1 MSLETPIETPEDAT
15 TPEPITSPENKLS
28 AAAIVGF
35 LLVVISL
42 ASTFLLGQSIAWFL
56 EQIAISSASV
66 EFLSVA
72 GKFWFVGQVVLT
84 LLITLPFF
92 YFSQNTLRP
101 IYKSWLLAILLT
113 IPTFILRLIG
123 PNQDQ
128 TGALI
133 QIIIGLLGGG
143 IMLFLRWRSLDFNL
157 RSALAALTILPLVTW
172 PFLLWGAPGS
182 PMDIFLN
189 LLAGL
194 SFGLLTA
201 SLMAKTTNN
210 FLLDSL
216 GAGILLGILA
226 SAFGYDGGQLLLV
239 MMLPAFGFALT
250 ALASS
255 VPGMIIGV
263 GLLTAAALIYIDPTE
278 LSIVLGDFFPV
289 GMRIATL
296 VMVSALGVGL
306 LLWLVGK
313 WRSRPR
319 TIAIPLVFGLIVWSM
334 AVALYGFFGIHG
346 FYGDRLFV
354 ILKEQA
360 DLTSIVQ
367 ITDPGKRKA
376 EAYVKLTE
384 TATRSQASIRETLDT
399 LRIDY
404 TPYYLVNAIEVDDNL
419 LIRLYLATRPEVDRV
434 IASPRLR
441 ALPETSQSISSEENS
456 IIENPGWNIKMIG
469 ADRVWDEFNIKGQG
483 ILVGQADS
491 GVDGKHPALRDT
503 YRGKTTG
510 DDFNWYDPW
519 YNTASPTDG
528 QGHGTHTLG
537 TVLGQGGIG
546 VAPEAEWIGCVN
558 LGRNLANPALYL
570 DCMQFLFAPF
580 SQDGDS
586 FKGDTARGAQVFNNS
601 WGCPP
606 IEGCDANAL
615 KSGVDALRAA
625 GVFVVVST
633 GNDGP
638 ACKTVNTPLA
648 LYDSVFSVG
657 AVNSLGD
664 VVEFSSR
671 GPVTADGSGR
681 TKPDIVAPGAD
692 IFSSMPGGGYASN
705 SGTSMAGPHLVGVV
719 ALMWSAN
726 PALIGDID
734 RTEQILTQ
742 TTQPVSSGENCG
754 GGGSSSNT
762 FGYGLV
768 DAYAAVK
775 VALGK

>member
-1 MSLETPIETPEDAT
+1 MNLEMPSEIPEEAT
-15 TPEPITSPENKLS
+15 TSEPTVSQEHKLS

-42 ASTFLLGQSIAWFL
+42 ASIFLLGQSMAWFL
-56 EQIAISSASV
+56 EQIALSSASV
-66 EFLSVA
+66 EFLSVS
-72 GKFWFVGQVVLT
+72 GKLWFVGQIVLT
-84 LLITLPFF
+84 LLVTLPFF

-113 IPTFILRLIG
+113 IPTFVLRLIG

-128 TGALI
+128 LGAVF
-133 QIIIGLLGGG
+133 QIVIGLLGGG
-143 IMLFLRWRSLDFNL
+143 IVLFLRWRSLDFNL
-157 RSALAALTILPLVTW
+157 RSALAALMVLPLVTW

-182 PMDIFLN
+182 PMDILLN

-194 SFGLLTA
+194 SFGLLAA
-201 SLMAKTTNN
+201 SLMAKTTDN

-216 GAGILLGILA
+216 GAGILLGIL
-226 SAFGYDGGQLLLV
+226 SSGFGYDGEQLLLV

-250 ALASS
+250 ALAPSI
-255 VPGMIIGV
+255 PGMVVGL

-289 GMRIATL
+289 AMRIATL

-319 TIAIPLVFGLIVWSM
+319 TIAIPLVFGLIVWS
-334 AVALYGFFGIHG
+334 VVVVLYGFFGIHG

-360 DLTSIVQ
+360 DLTPLAQ
-367 ITDPGKRKA
+367 ITDPVERKT
-376 EAYVKLTE
+376 EAYAKLTK
-384 TATRSQASIRETLDT
+384 TANRTQAGLRETLDT
-399 LRIDY
+399 LRIGY

-419 LIRLYLATRPEVDRV
+419 LLRLYLATRPEVDRV
-434 IASPRLR
+434 INSPRLR
-441 ALPETSQSISSEENS
+441 ELPEMSQFTSTDENS

-469 ADRVWDEFNIKGQG
+469 ADRVWDEFNVKGQG

-503 YRGKTTG
+503 YRGKTNG

-537 TVLGQGGIG
+537 TVLGQDGIG
-546 VAPEAEWIGCVN
+546 VAPDAQWIGCVN

-580 SQDGDS
+580 PQNGDS
-586 FKGDTARGAQVFNNS
+586 FKGEPARGAQVFNNS

-615 KSGVDALRAA
+615 KPGVDALRAA

-657 AVNSLGD
+657 AVNSLGE

-671 GPVTADGSGR
+671 GPVTVDGSER

-692 IFSSMPGGGYASN
+692 IFSSMPGGSYASN

-726 PALIGDID
+726 PALIGDIEH
-734 RTEQILTQ
+734 TEQILTE
-742 TTQPVSSGENCG
+742 TAQPVNFSDACSDDVIPN
-754 GGGSSSNT
+754 NT
-762 FGYGLV
+762 SGYGLV
-768 DAYAAVK
+768 DAYTAVK
-775 VALGK
+775 MALGK